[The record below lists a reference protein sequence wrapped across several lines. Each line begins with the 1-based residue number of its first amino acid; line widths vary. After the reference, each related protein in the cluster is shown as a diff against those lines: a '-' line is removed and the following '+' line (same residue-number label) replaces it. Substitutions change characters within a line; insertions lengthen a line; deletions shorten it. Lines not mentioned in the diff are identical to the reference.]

1 MYGHGGSDFYSMW
14 NFVEKIKGNPE
25 ADTIDVYEALNM
37 GLPGILGYQSVLK
50 GGVPVEIPDFRDP
63 AQREAFRNDTACTNP
78 EKAGDMLI
86 PSYSK
91 GNPQIPQSTY
101 DAIAQ
106 RWNERVEATGG
117 KKV

>member
-1 MYGHGGSDFYSMW
+1 MW

-37 GLPGILGYQSVLK
+37 GLPGILGYQSVLN

-63 AQREAFRNDTACTNP
+63 AQREGFRNDTACTNP

>member
-1 MYGHGGSDFYSMW
+1 
-14 NFVEKIKGNPE
+14 
-25 ADTIDVYEALNM
+25 
-37 GLPGILGYQSVLK
+37 
-50 GGVPVEIPDFRDP
+50 
-63 AQREAFRNDTACTNP
+63 
-78 EKAGDMLI
+78 MLI

-106 RWNERVEATGG
+106 RWDERVKATGG

>member
-1 MYGHGGSDFYSMW
+1 MDIKAKI
-14 NFVEKIKGNPE
+14 EKAVKE
-25 ADTIDVYEALNM
+25 LLADENLMKKFEQN
-37 GLPGILGYQSVLK
+37 
-50 GGVPVEIPDFRDP
+50 PVEIVEKLVGADLPDEMVNQAVD
-63 AQREAFRNDTACTNP
+63 AIKAKIKL

-106 RWNERVEATGG
+106 RWNQRVEATGG